1 MGIDI
6 LDLIDARGG
15 DAEAVRESQRRRNAS
30 VELVDECIGMYEA
43 RTKRQSVQGSS
54 SRAFSDAEIYILFP
68 LVLLSY
74 RRHFFLTPKQCNSK

>member
-6 LDLIDARGG
+6 LDIIDARGG

-43 RTKRQSVQGSS
+43 RTKRQSSFLN
-54 SRAFSDAEIYILFP
+54 R
-68 LVLLSY
+68 
-74 RRHFFLTPKQCNSK
+74 RRHHKI

>member
-15 DAEAVRESQRRRNAS
+15 NAEAVRESQRRRNAS

-43 RTKRQSVQGSS
+43 RTKR
-54 SRAFSDAEIYILFP
+54 EP
-68 LVLLSY
+68 
-74 RRHFFLTPKQCNSK
+74 T